1 VTRGGPWRRQRRT
14 HGRLAAIAVR
24 GVNMKAKMTG
34 YNMLAKKSNEVGEVR
49 CPRCG
54 SAGVRVA
61 RRGEKG
67 MLVPFFQRNR
77 TCTECEYVFEP
88 PVKTVVSVALVLIGL
103 LISWAALG
111 VALRLAASENASA
124 VDVFWVSAQGIA
136 GAYCVV
142 VGVRFMYLAHRL
154 RHVRE

>member
-1 VTRGGPWRRQRRT
+1 
-14 HGRLAAIAVR
+14 
-24 GVNMKAKMTG
+24 
-34 YNMLAKKSNEVGEVR
+34 MLANKSNEHGEVR

-54 SAGVRVA
+54 SAGVRLA

-103 LISWAALG
+103 LISW
-111 VALRLAASENASA
+111 VALRSALHLAASENVSA
-124 VDVFWVSAQGIA
+124 VEVFWVSAEAIA

-142 VGVRFMYLAHRL
+142 VAVRFMYLAHRL
-154 RHVRE
+154 RHVRD